1 MIYAY
6 FCDCGAKTEAQR
18 SVANRKRGPRHCGKV
33 MKLEITGGQ
42 LIIKPFE
49 SYIAVG
55 APDKRVV
62 RTRTEHRDML
72 RELGKVEIGNDASMA
87 PPVIHPD
94 EQRARDIDLQR
105 SLHEL
110 RQTSSETAEFVSE

>member
-1 MIYAY
+1 MYSY
-6 FCDCGAKTEAQR
+6 VCDCGAKAEATR

-33 MKLEITGGQ
+33 MSLEITGGQ

-87 PPVIHPD
+87 PPTIHPE
-94 EQRARDIDLQR
+94 EQRARDHDMQR

-110 RQTSSETAEFVSE
+110 RQYGSESGAIDAE

>member
-1 MIYAY
+1 MIYVY
-6 FCDCGAKTEAQR
+6 SCSCGTRTEAHRKVKDRRR
-18 SVANRKRGPRHCGKV
+18 SPKHCGKS
-33 MKLEITGGQ
+33 MKLEISGGQ

-55 APDKRVV
+55 APDKRVI

-72 RELGKVEIGNDASMA
+72 RELGKVEIGNDSSMA

-94 EQRARDIDLQR
+94 EQRARDHDMQR
-105 SLHEL
+105 SLQEL
-110 RQTSSETAEFVSE
+110 RQTSSETAAFVSE

>member
-1 MIYAY
+1 
-6 FCDCGAKTEAQR
+6 
-18 SVANRKRGPRHCGKV
+18 
-33 MKLEITGGQ
+33 MKLEISGGQ

-72 RELGKVEIGNDASMA
+72 RELGKVEIGNDSSMA

-94 EQRARDIDLQR
+94 EQRARDHDMQR

-110 RQTSSETAEFVSE
+110 RQTSSETDGFVAE

>member
-6 FCDCGAKTEAQR
+6 SCDCGAKTEAQR
-18 SVANRKRGPRHCGKV
+18 SVANRKRGPRHCGKT

-49 SYIAVG
+49 AYIAVG
-55 APDKRVV
+55 TDKRIV

-72 RELGKVEIGNDASMA
+72 RQFGKVEIGNDSSMA
-87 PPVIHPD
+87 PPTVHPE
-94 EQRARDIDLQR
+94 EQRARDADMQR

-110 RQTSSETAEFVSE
+110 RQTSSETAAFVPE

>member
-1 MIYAY
+1 VIYAY
-6 FCDCGAKTEAQR
+6 SCDCGAKAEATR
-18 SVANRKRGPRHCGKV
+18 TVANRKRGPRHCGKT

-72 RELGKVEIGNDASMA
+72 RELGKVEIGNDQSMA
-87 PPVIHPD
+87 PPVIHPE
-94 EQRARDIDLQR
+94 EQRTGSRYVTIFAG
-105 SLHEL
+105 
-110 RQTSSETAEFVSE
+110 TSPNE